1 MRAGVLSFVCL
12 LVLSVIGLTGQDV
25 QSQEESKAVP
35 AVTEAHTA
43 AFAKVQTIT
52 VAVAETYDKKGEDFE
67 VGVSEALSEL
77 LVALGRQR
85 VRGGE
90 ADAELLVVVS
100 AEPTW
105 QEYEG
110 GGKRITLYSGGEAQA
125 DVTFTING
133 CEPLQAAFRAVK
145 PPPTLGDP
153 ASPRTARGSPAW
165 HLARR
170 CALVGSL
177 RLLVQLDTQRCCAL
191 LEHGN
196 PELRMCAA
204 KALVDVGPLAVPSL
218 TTALGDENAGV
229 RERAA
234 YALGAIG
241 AEAKSAVPA
250 LAEALK
256 DGQARVRRRAADA
269 LRAVADG
276 SAPAAVE
283 PEWDEEPPELFPE
296 RKAGPRL
303 RAPERSGPRTSQSPH
318 QPPPEVADAV
328 PALIDAL
335 KDEDAQVR
343 WRAAEALGAIRQAS
357 VPALMTALKAE
368 QAEVRWRAA
377 DALGMMGSAAKDA
390 VPSLVEALHD
400 ESWLVRERAAHALG
414 EIGPEAEAAV
424 PALVEARSGDQ
435 HFAVCSAAGH
445 SVTKIQ
451 SESKKA
457 TPEPPTRRPTTRRRS
472 GPRRPPMG
480 PPMPIP
486 RPYPRRR

>member
-1 MRAGVLSFVCL
+1 MRARVLSLVCL
-12 LVLSVIGLTGQDV
+12 LVLSVIRLSGQDV

-77 LVALGRQR
+77 LVPLGRQR

-125 DVTFTING
+125 DVTLTIKG

-153 ASPRTARGSPAW
+153 DSYRTARGSPAW

-218 TTALGDENAGV
+218 TTALGDETAGV

-283 PEWDEEPPELFPE
+283 PEWGEEPPDPFAENDD
-296 RKAGPRL
+296 
-303 RAPERSGPRTSQSPH
+303 RARAREGKEPGTAQPSR
-318 QPPPEVADAV
+318 QPPAEVADAV

-357 VPALMTALKAE
+357 VPALMTALKDE

-457 TPEPPTRRPTTRRRS
+457 TPEPPTRRPATRRRS
-472 GPRRPPMG
+472 RPRRPPMG

-486 RPYPRRR
+486 RPSPRRR